1 MKNQT
6 EREILAGLLAKVR
19 RRLFFKTAFHG
30 LMLSALAAF
39 DRTITLQSRLETR
52 GRSTAP

>member
-1 MKNQT
+1 MVT
-6 EREILAGLLAKVR
+6 PRFGVWVLLFPV
-19 RRLFFKTAFHG
+19 